1 METTIASASAEKEQ
15 AEKAPP
21 SEIPV
26 IGTVKKYIYR
36 LPSGRRLKV
45 IVDDETEMAAELAM
59 LRPYLIA

>member
-1 METTIASASAEKEQ
+1 METTTVGAEKEL
-15 AEKAPP
+15 AESDRA
-21 SEIPV
+21 SEIPM

-45 IVDDETEMAAELAM
+45 IVDDEIEMAAELAM

>member
-1 METTIASASAEKEQ
+1 METTAAEKEL
-15 AEKAPP
+15 AENDRP

-26 IGTVKKYIYR
+26 IAAVKKYIYR

-45 IVDDETEMAAELAM
+45 IVDDEIEMASELLM

>member
-1 METTIASASAEKEQ
+1 METTTASAEKEL
-15 AEKAPP
+15 AENDRP

-26 IGTVKKYIYR
+26 IGVVKKYIYR

-45 IVDDETEMAAELAM
+45 IVDDEREMAAELAM